1 MKNINILS
9 LKSFGDCII
18 PITCFSSSDLKINL
32 FIGEHLV
39 PMVCA
44 LNIGSNISITVLK
57 TGGKVVPALFNVRKS
72 NFSSILKSFF
82 LIKSEIIDI
91 KNNPKIYVDKLSVRE
106 LCLLGFKGKILP
118 RAKNIYSRYLKLA
131 KLPPSIL
138 LNSPMEKY
146 SPKKREI
153 AYFPNTSM
161 LEKNLTNE
169 ITKTVVRICRSQ
181 GWTLVYYRFP
191 SERAILVDGLE
202 TRVIVQSFEN
212 LIDVMKKHS
221 KAICAD
227 SFPMHLR
234 EFFKLKTFLVKNFD
248 NRGWTPLSILCS
260 EDFIISKN
268 PWNIEEKLVNYLN

>member
-32 FIGEHLV
+32 VIGEHLV

-44 LNIGSNISITVLK
+44 LGLGSNITITVLK
-57 TGGKVVPALFNVRKS
+57 TGEKVVPALFNVRKS
-72 NFSSILKSFF
+72 NFPSVLKSFF
-82 LIKSEIIDI
+82 VIKSEIMGI
-91 KNNPKIYVDKLSVRE
+91 KNNSYIYVDKLSIRE
-106 LCLLGFKGKILP
+106 LSLLGFKGKTLP
-118 RAKNIYSRYLKLA
+118 KAKNIYSRYLKLG

-138 LNSPMEKY
+138 LSSPIKKY
-146 SPKKREI
+146 FSKKKEI
-153 AYFPNTSM
+153 AYFPNTSR
-161 LEKNLTNE
+161 LEKDLSNE
-169 ITKTVVRICRSQ
+169 ITETVVRICSSL

-202 TRVIVQSFEN
+202 TRVIAQSFDN
-212 LIDVMKKHS
+212 LIEVMKKHP

-234 EFFKLKTFLVKNFD
+234 EFLKLKTFLVKNVD
-248 NRGWTPLSILCS
+248 NRSWTPLSILCS
-260 EDFIISKN
+260 KDFIISKN
-268 PWNIEEKLVNYLN
+268 PWNIESKLFNYLN

>member
-39 PMVCA
+39 PMVRA
-44 LNIGSNISITVLK
+44 LSLGSNISITVLN
-57 TGGKVVPALFNVRKS
+57 TGGKSVPALFNVRKS
-72 NFSSILKSFF
+72 NLSSVLKSFF
-82 LIKSEIIDI
+82 EIKREIMDI
-91 KNNPKIYVDKLSVRE
+91 KNNQQIYVDKMSIRE
-106 LCLLGFKGKILP
+106 LCLLGFRGKILP
-118 RAKNIYSRYLKLA
+118 KAKNIYSRYLKLG

-138 LNSPMEKY
+138 LNSPIEKY
-146 SPKKREI
+146 FSKKKEI
-153 AYFPNTSM
+153 PYFPNTSR
-161 LEKNLTNE
+161 LEKDLSNE
-169 ITKTVVRICRSQ
+169 TTKTVVRICSSL

-202 TRVIVQSFEN
+202 TRVIPQSFEN
-212 LIDVMKKHS
+212 LIEVMKKHR

-234 EFFKLKTFLVKNFD
+234 EFLKLKTFLVKNVD
-248 NRGWTPLSILCS
+248 NRGWTPLSFLCS
-260 EDFIISKN
+260 KDFIVSKN
-268 PWNIEEKLVNYLN
+268 LWKMESKLFSYLN